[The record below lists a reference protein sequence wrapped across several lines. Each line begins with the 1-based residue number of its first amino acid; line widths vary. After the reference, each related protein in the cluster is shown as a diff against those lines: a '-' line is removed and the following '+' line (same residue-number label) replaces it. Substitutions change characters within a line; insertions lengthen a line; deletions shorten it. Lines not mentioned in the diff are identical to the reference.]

1 MTAEIISVGT
11 EILMG
16 NIVNTN
22 AAYISEKLA
31 GMGIANY
38 YQTVVGD
45 NAVRLKKTIELALTR
60 SEIIIIGGGLGP
72 TEDDLTKETAA
83 SCLGIDLKFD
93 DKAWNDIVWY
103 FSKKGML
110 LTDNNKKQAMVPSKE
125 DGIVLYNS
133 NGTAPGIIF
142 EKDGKSVIL
151 LPGPPSEMIP
161 MWDNQVTPYL
171 LKKTDKAIY
180 SKMIKLVGIGES
192 KLEDE
197 IKDLIH
203 SSNPTVATYAKIG
216 EVHIRVTGSG
226 KDEEEAKNVVK
237 PVVKELKARFGE
249 KVYTTEENVNLEQ
262 AVVELLEK
270 NDLTI
275 ATAESCTGGLLAGR
289 IINVPG
295 ASSVIKEGIVT
306 YSNKAKRKR
315 LGVKKSTLEK
325 FGAVSEQTAKEMV
338 TGVIELTKADVAL
351 STTGIAGPD
360 GGTNEKPVGLVYIGC
375 NVCGRIKVKECHF
388 RGNREIIRTRTVT
401 EALTMLRMCI
411 LEYYTETKMK

>member
-22 AAYISEKLA
+22 AAYIAEKLA

-45 NAVRLKKTIELALTR
+45 NAVRLKKTIEQALTR
-60 SEIIIIGGGLGP
+60 SDVIIIGGGLGP

-83 SCLGIDLKFD
+83 ACLGIELVFD
-93 DKAWNDIVWY
+93 DKAWNEIVWY
-103 FSKKGML
+103 FSKKGIL
-110 LTDNNKKQAMVPSKE
+110 LTDNNRKQAMVPAKD
-125 DGIVLYNS
+125 DGITLYNP

-151 LPGPPSEMIP
+151 LPGPPSEMKP
-161 MWDNQVTPYL
+161 MWDDQVTPYL
-171 LKKTDKAIY
+171 LRKTDKAIY
-180 SKMIKLVGIGES
+180 SKMIKVVGVGES
-192 KLEDE
+192 KLEEE
-197 IKDLIH
+197 IKDMIH
-203 SSNPTVATYAKIG
+203 SSNPTVATYAKTG

-226 KDEEEAKNVVK
+226 KDEEEAKSVVK
-237 PVVKELKARFGE
+237 PVVKELKSRFGE
-249 KVYTTEENVNLEQ
+249 KIYTTDENVSLEQ
-262 AVVELLEK
+262 SVVELLEK
-270 NDLTI
+270 NGLSVT
-275 ATAESCTGGLLAGR
+275 TAESCTGGLLCAR

-295 ASSVIKEGIVT
+295 ASKVIKESVVT

-325 FGAVSEQTAKEMV
+325 YGAVSEQTAGEMAV
-338 TGVIELTKADVAL
+338 GACELAKADVSL

-360 GGTNEKPVGLVYIGC
+360 GGTDEKPVGLVYIGC
-375 NVCGRIKVKECHF
+375 NVCGKVKVKECHF
-388 RGNREIIRTRTVT
+388 RGTREIIRTRTVT
-401 EALTMLRMCI
+401 EALSMLRMCL
-411 LEYYTETKMK
+411 LEYYTDTKLK